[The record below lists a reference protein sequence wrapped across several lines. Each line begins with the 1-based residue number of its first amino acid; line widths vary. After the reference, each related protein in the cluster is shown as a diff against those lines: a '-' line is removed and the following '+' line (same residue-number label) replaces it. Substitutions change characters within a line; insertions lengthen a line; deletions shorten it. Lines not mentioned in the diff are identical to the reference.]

1 MTFLAK
7 FTAFLELL
15 DALFLR
21 KFDRILHVAFTLRIC
36 QLNELRDSLGK
47 ANLDR
52 LLLDLLP
59 QYIYRLDVM
68 ALSDVAKRES

>member
-1 MTFLAK
+1 M
-7 FTAFLELL
+7 
-15 DALFLR
+15 AL
-21 KFDRILHVAFTLRIC
+21 TLRIC

-52 LLLDLLP
+52 LLLNLLP